1 MSAGGAGAGCP
12 AASAAPHI
20 APRLTKSELTTH
32 MDDDGLRERT
42 GGLVEATGSPAAAEL
57 ADLVAHV
64 TCRPRRVNLRQVMM
78 PPTAQV

>member
-1 MSAGGAGAGCP
+1 
-12 AASAAPHI
+12 
-20 APRLTKSELTTH
+20 
-32 MDDDGLRERT
+32 MDDDGLRGRT
-42 GGLVEATGSPAAAEL
+42 GGLVEATGSPATAEP